1 MRNAVVALEKTLSF
15 TSNIKVEDVERVLG
29 VTSYDILFN
38 MLDCLLNKDQ
48 TGLIANLDALV
59 KSGMDLKLFVKNF
72 LSFVLEINKYL
83 ILKTEHTSNPMG
95 LIDLPSSLEHRLYSY
110 STTYKDFLKVLLK
123 TLIDLNSSLRWETD
137 VRPVLETNLL
147 LLVLA

>member
-1 MRNAVVALEKTLSF
+1 
-15 TSNIKVEDVERVLG
+15 
-29 VTSYDILFN
+29 

-110 STTYKDFLKVLLK
+110 STTYKDFLKVL
-123 TLIDLNSSLRWETD
+123 
-137 VRPVLETNLL
+137 
-147 LLVLA
+147 